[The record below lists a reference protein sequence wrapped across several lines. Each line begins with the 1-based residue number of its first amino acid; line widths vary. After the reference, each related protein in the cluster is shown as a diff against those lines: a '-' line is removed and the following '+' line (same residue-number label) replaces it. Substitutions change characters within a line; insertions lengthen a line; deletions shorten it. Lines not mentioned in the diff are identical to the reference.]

1 MLAWARKPVPAAAHS
16 HNKHAN
22 TTPKDHNDI
31 LNQNTAAYSP
41 QIIQQSLSK
50 PKTNLDPQN
59 LASLTWK

>member
-16 HNKHAN
+16 HNRHAN

-31 LNQNTAAYSP
+31 FKQNTVACSP
-41 QIIQQSLSK
+41 QIIQQYLSK
-50 PKTNLDPQN
+50 PKTTLDTQN